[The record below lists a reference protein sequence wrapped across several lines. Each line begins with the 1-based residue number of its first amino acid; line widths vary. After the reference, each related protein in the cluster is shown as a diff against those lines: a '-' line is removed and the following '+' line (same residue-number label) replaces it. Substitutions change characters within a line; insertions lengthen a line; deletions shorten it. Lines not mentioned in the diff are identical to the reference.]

1 MPKNIKK
8 LIEKFYPEDNIILYD
23 NFDEA
28 LVGVVEGFDGIPRAC
43 YDYKK
48 CINIIIEDMER
59 GSDVTDVVEDK
70 YMEAVEYFQFN
81 VIGGYVGRAT
91 PVFLNRLE

>member
-48 CINIIIEDMER
+48 CINIIVEDMER

-70 YMEAVEYFQFN
+70 YMEAV
-81 VIGGYVGRAT
+81 
-91 PVFLNRLE
+91 

>member
-48 CINIIIEDMER
+48 CINIITIISVCYLKPILSSR
-59 GSDVTDVVEDK
+59 
-70 YMEAVEYFQFN
+70 
-81 VIGGYVGRAT
+81 
-91 PVFLNRLE
+91 